1 MKKSVLILAAAIS
14 SVGYS
19 QMTMVSSAN
28 MLVPSDCN
36 CYQITPNSANP
47 KGAIWSPVTIDLT
60 QSFDMTF
67 NIYLGTNDVWGAD
80 GMAFV
85 LQQNPSGI
93 GDIGYT
99 LAYHD
104 LAPVNTP
111 AISSQSFAIEIDTW
125 NSSPTIATDIASD
138 HIGVSSNGS
147 VNHNLGGPYAVP
159 NLEDGLYHTF
169 RVVWSPSLTT
179 IAVLLD
185 GAPVFSLNLNI
196 TTAIFAGNPNVY
208 FGFTGS
214 GGGSYNEQRVCMN
227 RNASF
232 TQDLTSICPG
242 FAVTFT
248 DNSTSDLNNILD
260 YTWDYGDGSPLDPT
274 QNPSHTYSTPG
285 TYTAKL
291 YMTDVSGCYDSA
303 QVTITVLPD
312 LIIDVVGQ
320 NPTCFGD
327 TDGEATATSQ
337 NGTGPYTYTWDDPL
351 VQTTQT
357 ATGLL
362 SNTTYNVDV
371 IDNLGCTG
379 SGTVTIGETPEIIV
393 DIIRDDASCFGSTD
407 GQVEA
412 VMTNGVAPFT
422 FVWDDPSTQTTNP
435 ATGLG
440 AGTYSVTVTDA
451 NGCTATAS
459 TTVNQPSE
467 IFISGVVTYDNG
479 TSNGT
484 IDATITGGTTPYAST
499 VWSNSATTE
508 DISGLTSGTYTLT
521 VTDANGCTKDT
532 TFNMKS
538 SVGIGEE
545 TLNPFEIFPNP
556 SNGTFQV
563 KGVDSYLISISDAS
577 GKLVYSTNAN
587 GLQNINI
594 NFVEAG
600 VYMIRIEQ
608 DGFVYTEKLII
619 H

>member
-1 MKKSVLILAAAIS
+1 MKKSVLILAGAIS

-19 QMTMVSSAN
+19 QMTMNSNAS
-28 MLVPSDCN
+28 MFGDCN
-36 CYQITPNSANP
+36 CYNITDGTTN
-47 KGAIWSPVTIDLT
+47 KRGAIWSPTSIDLT
-60 QSFDMTF
+60 QDFDMTF
-67 NIYLGTNDVWGAD
+67 QIYAGSVDGAAD

-85 LQQNPSGI
+85 LQQNPTGI
-93 GDIGYT
+93 GEVGNALGYV
-99 LAYHD
+99 D
-104 LAPVNTP
+104 NLAPNVP
-111 AISSQSFAIEIDTW
+111 QISVKSFAIEVDLY
-125 NSSPTIATDIASD
+125 NSSPAVATDIASD
-138 HIGVSSNGS
+138 HIAVESNNS
-147 VNHNLGGPYAVP
+147 NNHNLVAPVAVS
-159 NLEDGLYHTF
+159 NIEDGAYHAF
-169 RVVWSPSLTT
+169 RVIWSPSLQVMT
-179 IAVLLD
+179 VMLD
-185 GAPVFSLNLNI
+185 GNFVLAYNSDIITNI
-196 TTAIFAGNPNVY
+196 FTGNPIVH
-208 FGFTGS
+208 FGWTASTG
-214 GGGSYNEQRVCMN
+214 GIAGTHRVCMY
-227 RNASF
+227 RDAQF
-232 TQDLTSICPG
+232 TPDVTAICPHLPLD
-242 FAVTFT
+242 FT
-248 DNSTSDLNNILD
+248 DNSLSDLNNILS
-260 YTWDYGDGSPLDPT
+260 YTWDFGDGSPLEMT
-274 QNPSHTYSTPG
+274 QNPNHTYTNPG
-285 TYTAKL
+285 TYDVEL
-291 YMTDVSGCYDSA
+291 FITDISGCDDS
-303 QVTITVLPD
+303 VTVQITVLPD

-362 SNTTYNVDV
+362 ANTTYNVDV

-422 FVWDDPSTQTTNP
+422 FVWDDPSSQTTNP

-440 AGTYSVTVTDA
+440 VGTYSVTVTDA

-545 TLNPFEIFPNP
+545 ILNPFEIFPNP

-563 KGVDSYLISISDAS
+563 KGVDSYSISISDAA

-608 DGFVYTEKLII
+608 DGFIYTEKLII